1 MTLHNLGR
9 QAEAMELLLLALGGA
24 SSEPSIRR
32 YERAISFYADKLDAT
47 WGE

>member
-9 QAEAMELLLLALGGA
+9 HAEAMELLLLALAGA

-32 YERAISFYADKLDAT
+32 YERAIRF
-47 WGE
+47 